1 MSLDIAGYLAEVS
14 KVHATGQATEHAYR
28 PALERLFKS
37 INPDVTAINE
47 PKGIKVGRPD
57 FVFIREAGKGA
68 QITVGHCEAKDVG
81 LDITPKAMNDFNKA
95 QHGRYVKA
103 LPNLIYTNG
112 LDFDFYKE
120 GQLVRQISIADYLMG
135 IQPKSDQFS
144 VLEHQLKDFTQQKL
158 QTITSA
164 EDLAEMMAG
173 KAVLIKDILF
183 NSLKEDKDLQTDLTG
198 QYKSFRDMLIHDL
211 SVEDFADIY
220 AETIAYGMFG
230 ARLHDKTLDDFS
242 RAEALEL
249 MPKSNPFLRNLFTY
263 VAGPQLDERIRR
275 TVDELAEIFQATDLQ
290 KLFEDFGK
298 FTQRNDPFIHFY
310 ETFLAEYNP
319 AKRKA
324 RGVWYTPEP
333 VVNFIVR
340 AVDDVLKSEFGLPLG
355 LADTSKVT
363 VDWDTGQTIKG
374 KPVIIKK
381 EVHRVQILDPAAGT
395 GTFLAEVIKQIAPK
409 VKDVAEGQWS
419 SYVEKELIP
428 RLHGFELLMASY
440 AMCHMKLDMMLTE
453 MGYKPTGNPPRL
465 GVYLTNSLEEGERAN
480 QTLPFAQWLSNE
492 AKEANT
498 IKRDMPI
505 MCVIGNPP
513 YSGIS
518 TNKGRE
524 FEWIYKLLSDYKKE
538 PGGRERLDEQK
549 HWLDDD
555 YVKFIRMSQHLI
567 EKSGEGVLGFITN
580 HGYLDNPT
588 FRGMRWHLLKTF
600 DKIWV
605 LDLHGNSKKK
615 EISPHATPDKNVF
628 DIQQGVAM
636 IIAVKHVEPRK
647 TIEQL
652 ASLSHSE
659 LWGSREEKYRQLWTS
674 NCAPSFF
681 QALKPSSPFYFF
693 KPIDETGIDK
703 YQTHFAL
710 DKFFQV
716 WGLGYQTSRDDLVVG
731 MTRAELEG
739 NIADFISQKGGELAI
754 RSRFFPKHKEGKYI
768 KGDTR
773 QWNLKDARAQL
784 GKIGDWRNSVKDSL
798 YRPFD
803 FRYVLYRKDM
813 VDWPR
818 PEVLSHMLEP
828 NIALIANRQSKE
840 SFGAFVSDKLTERKI
855 AAVYDASTTFP
866 LYLYPD
872 EQSLD
877 QTRRVNF
884 DPKIHKAIVAAA
896 TGPSRPAKGR
906 APQGE
911 EAVPDEVA
919 IFDYIYGVLH
929 CPAYR
934 ETYKEFLKI
943 DFPRVPY
950 PPSPDVFWDVSAKGG
965 ELRKL
970 HLVED
975 AAVGPTPYKFTG
987 AGDSLVTKISHEGG
1001 VVRINAAQ
1009 GFEGVPEIAWNFY
1022 IGGYQPAQKWLKD
1035 RKGRTLSFDDIR
1047 HYQKIIKIL
1056 SETDR
1061 IMKTITMPL

>member
-1 MSLDIAGYLAEVS
+1 MNISGYLAEIQKIQAS
-14 KVHATGQATEHAYR
+14 GKATEHSYR
-28 PALERLFKS
+28 PALEKLFKS
-37 INPDVTAINE
+37 IDTAVNCINE
-47 PKGIKVGRPD
+47 PKGVKVGRPD
-57 FVFIREAGKGA
+57 FVFTRNIGKGTEL
-68 QITVGHCEAKDVG
+68 TVGHCEAKDVG
-81 LDITPKAMNDFNKA
+81 LDISPKAMNDFNKA

-120 GQLVRQISIADYLMG
+120 GHLARQISIADYLIG
-135 IQPKSDQFS
+135 IQPKPDQFS
-144 VLEHQLKDFTQQKL
+144 VLEHQLKDFAQQKL

-164 EDLAEMMAG
+164 EDLAKMMAG

-183 NSLKEDKDLQTDLTG
+183 NSLKEDNELQTDLTG
-198 QYKSFRDMLIHDL
+198 QYNSFKDMLIHDL

-220 AETIAYGMFG
+220 SETIAYGMFG
-230 ARLHDKTLDDFS
+230 ARLHDKTMDDFS

-275 TVDELAEIFQATDLQ
+275 TVDELAEIFQATNLQ

-310 ETFLAEYNP
+310 ETFLAQYNP

-363 VDWDTGQTIKG
+363 VDWDTGQTDNKG
-374 KPVIIKK
+374 KAITIKK

-409 VKDVAEGQWS
+409 VKDVAAGQWS

-440 AMCHMKLDMMLTE
+440 AMCHMKLDMTLTE

-513 YSGIS
+513 YSGQS
-518 TNKGRE
+518 SNKGPWASQLVE
-524 FEWIYKLLSDYKKE
+524 VYKLE
-538 PGGRERLDEQK
+538 PSSLKRLDERNSK
-549 HWLDDD
+549 WLNDD
-555 YVKFIRMSQHLI
+555 YVKFLRLAEYFI
-567 EKSGEGVLGFITN
+567 ERNGEGIVGFITN
-580 HGYLDNPT
+580 HGYIDNPT
-588 FRGMRWHLLKTF
+588 FRGMRWHLMKSF
-600 DKIWV
+600 DAIYV
-605 LDLHGNSKKK
+605 LDLHGSSKKI
-615 EISPHATPDKNVF
+615 ERSPIEESDENVF
-628 DIQQGVAM
+628 DIQQGVA
-636 IIAVKHVEPRK
+636 IIVAVKKANFGNK
-647 TIEQL
+647 T
-652 ASLSHSE
+652 SE
-659 LWGSREEKYRQLWTS
+659 KVLGKVYRGDLWGKRETKYQKLWESNLLNLGYRHIRIDAPHYPFFERDEANGRTYELGFSLVRFLTENTTGIQSRSEEKFIDFSANTLS
-674 NCAPSFF
+674 NSLKNEFSAQSFKVVPF
-681 QALKPSSPFYFF
+681 THKPF
-693 KPIDETGIDK
+693 D
-703 YQTHFAL
+703 Q
-710 DKFFQV
+710 
-716 WGLGYQTSRDDLVVG
+716 
-731 MTRAELEG
+731 
-739 NIADFISQKGGELAI
+739 
-754 RSRFFPKHKEGKYI
+754 RFFAFFANPAAGMKS
-768 KGDTR
+768 
-773 QWNLKDARAQL
+773 
-784 GKIGDWRNSVKDSL
+784 GKIPMSYRARYSV
-798 YRPFD
+798 
-803 FRYVLYRKDM
+803 
-813 VDWPR
+813 
-818 PEVLSHMLEP
+818 SHHLLQP
-828 NIALIANRQSKE
+828 NLALL
-840 SFGAFVSDKLTERKI
+840 FGRSNKSDLTDHFFVSRYMSDVKCAER
-855 AAVYDASTTFP
+855 STGSMFAP

-872 EQSLD
+872 QYSLD

-884 DPKIHKAIVAAA
+884 DPKIHKLIIAAA
-896 TGPSRPAKGR
+896 TDASRPVALAPKGKLK
-906 APQGE
+906 
-911 EAVPDEVA
+911 VPDELA

-950 PPSPDVFWDVSAKGG
+950 PASSDVFWDISAKGTQ
-965 ELRKL
+965 LRKL
-970 HLVED
+970 HLMED
-975 AAVGPTPYKFTG
+975 AAIGAAAYKFTG
-987 AGDSLVTKISHEGG
+987 QGDSVVGKVSYEGG
-1001 VVRINAAQ
+1001 VVRINATQ

-1035 RKGRTLSFDDIR
+1035 RKTRSLSFDDIR